1 MCAKETISRVGAS
14 DSNIARMQYEACKEA
29 LELLESTPDA
39 QGRKLQVH
47 KVYLP
52 PNLFLS
58 QEEASQMVV
67 RPNFKRLHLNADL
80 HRILQLIL

>member
-1 MCAKETISRVGAS
+1 MLQEYRVHLPLRHLEIRLAL
-14 DSNIARMQYEACKEA
+14 QYEACQQA

-39 QGRKLQVH
+39 QGRKLQVF

-58 QEEASQMVV
+58 EAEAAAMVV
-67 RPNFKRLHLNADL
+67 SFKD
-80 HRILQLIL
+80 

>member
-1 MCAKETISRVGAS
+1 
-14 DSNIARMQYEACKEA
+14 MQYEACKEA
-29 LELLESTPDA
+29 LELLDSTLDA

-58 QEEASQMVV
+58 QEEASEMVV
-67 RPNFKRLHLNADL
+67 RLNLDDPHLTADV
-80 HRILQLIL
+80 HHILELNLYTLSPRMGPYKQEVVPKV

>member
-1 MCAKETISRVGAS
+1 
-14 DSNIARMQYEACKEA
+14 MQYEACKEA

-67 RPNFKRLHLNADL
+67 RLKF
-80 HRILQLIL
+80 